1 MCDVS
6 DIASNTRSIRN
17 ICIFYILYQTYLQ
30 YRYRRSRE
38 SSKCMKSNSEI
49 IKVHKYLMEP
59 TAAELEV
66 RRHCWWHAGR
76 RCSAIL
82 SAISVFTRVANIK
95 HESICYKN
103 SARPP
108 AQYQQQLRAEKLF
121 KYFQRNLYDPF
132 YFDFPAEQHS
142 TSTHHTTLQ
151 PLSINSLSF
160 SDTIKL

>member
-1 MCDVS
+1 MYS
-6 DIASNTRSIRN
+6 TDIDEA
-17 ICIFYILYQTYLQ
+17 
-30 YRYRRSRE
+30 E

-59 TAAELEV
+59 TAAKVEV